1 MTSVSGWDLRPLDS
15 IVSDSRTGREHAAH
29 PVVSRQVDRDDFQGL
44 RTKRKT
50 TVWPEARETQIL
62 ASRATYPTPPA
73 GPSVKAWVL
82 SEQDR
87 GQIFA
92 PQSRWTATDPIHL
105 TTYPDGSYGVPKDP
119 NRPVF
124 QSVGAPIATTVDWAA
139 AAPWLA
145 ILGGIGLLAGLLVGA
160 SQKSG

>member
-1 MTSVSGWDLRPLDS
+1 MPASHVHLADREIDPNARRERQHARA
-15 IVSDSRTGREHAAH
+15 SRSA
-29 PVVSRQVDRDDFQGL
+29 V
-44 RTKRKT
+44 
-50 TVWPEARETQIL
+50 

-92 PQSRWTATDPIHL
+92 PQSRRTATDPIHL